1 MNGCVLG
8 EYIVNATIS
17 LDVLKKTLKQMLV
30 KFTGGIN

>member
-17 LDVLKKTLKQMLV
+17 LDVLKKDFKADV
-30 KFTGGIN
+30 G